1 MKEVD
6 NLPYCNKC
14 KKVLKDVQF
23 YTYRDGTKTEM
34 CKKCLTLHVDP
45 YNTETFLW
53 LLEKMDVPYI
63 EQEWNTLRDRAA
75 EKGEVNGTA
84 IFGKYLGKMKLIQW
98 KKYTWKDT
106 EKLKEEKEK
115 LLQQYLEEHQVQTID
130 KNELRQEY
138 LQGKITESQYKTL
151 LPAEEVARPQP
162 KGYEQQPII
171 DESYLEDVESPAA
184 QLTKDDKIYLAMKWG
199 RNYTPEQWIEME
211 KSYNDMIN
219 SFDIQDA
226 DTKNTLI
233 LICKTLLKLNE
244 AINIGD
250 VDSFQKLSR
259 TYDSLRKSCKFTA
272 AQNKEEKGDFVDCVG
287 QIVAYCEKEG
297 GKIPRFDISV
307 PRDIV
312 DEDIKDMKDYTRS
325 LIYEDSALA
334 QQVEMYLKKREAAD
348 RQKKALQEAK
358 ERGVDI
364 VELTDEDFIEH
375 QQAIEQDIQKDND
388 ILQGDDI

>member
-63 EQEWNTLRDRAA
+63 EQEWNTLRDRAV

-211 KSYNDMIN
+211 KSYSDMIN

-375 QQAIEQDIQKDND
+375 QQAIEQDIQKDNNM
-388 ILQGDDI
+388 LQGDDI

>member
-1 MKEVD
+1 M
-6 NLPYCNKC
+6 PYCTKC
-14 KKVLKDVQF
+14 GKILKDIQF

-75 EKGEVNGTA
+75 EKDDVNGTA

-106 EKLKEEKEK
+106 EKLKKEREK

-211 KSYNDMIN
+211 KSYSDMIN

-312 DEDIKDMKDYTRS
+312 DEDIKDMKNYTRS

-348 RQKKALQEAK
+348 RQKKTLQEAK

-364 VELTDEDFIEH
+364 IELTDEDFIEH